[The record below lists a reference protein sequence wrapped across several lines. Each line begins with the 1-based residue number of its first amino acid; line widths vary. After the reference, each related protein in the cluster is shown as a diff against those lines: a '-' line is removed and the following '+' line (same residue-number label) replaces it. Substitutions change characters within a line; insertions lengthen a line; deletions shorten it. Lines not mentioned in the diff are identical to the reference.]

1 MYSLKS
7 RDGQLFIFQNSRF
20 PVQVSTWEKRKK
32 NSFSSKTKTCKK
44 IVFHSKTENL
54 TNSFFVSK
62 LKTEKIVFLSKTENW
77 KNSFF
82 TLKRNTKKI
91 FFSIHEGNFF
101 LVLKRTIL
109 NEFFFVTKLKNLK
122 QNTHTWR
129 FSTLGIVHLHP
140 SLNII
145 QDITP
150 STFTK
155 HYTGY
160 YTFTLH

>member
-32 NSFSSKTKTCKK
+32 NSFSSKTCKK
-44 IVFHSKTENL
+44 IVCHSKTENL

-82 TLKRNTKKI
+82 TLKKTEEKKPKNFPVQDGKLTKFVFVSKWKNLNFNKFKTEKLIKI
-91 FFSIHEGNFF
+91 VFQQNKKPVKKS
-101 LVLKRTIL
+101 
-109 NEFFFVTKLKNLK
+109 FFV
-122 QNTHTWR
+122 Q
-129 FSTLGIVHLHP
+129 
-140 SLNII
+140 
-145 QDITP
+145 
-150 STFTK
+150 
-155 HYTGY
+155 
-160 YTFTLH
+160 